1 MTKRIEDKE
10 MNTYIAIDLETT
22 GLSPKLD
29 KILEVGAWKVING
42 AVVDR
47 LQFFADPGRMIPER
61 ITELTGITQDMLG
74 EALTQKEA
82 IHRVVG
88 FCEEYPLLG
97 HNILFD
103 YSFLKQAAVNER
115 LPFEHKGI
123 DTLKISR
130 RFLSDIESR
139 KLECLC
145 AYYKIETEHHHRAI
159 DDAWAAKC
167 LYDCLQEQFGEG
179 NEKYFAPGELVYQA
193 KREGPITP
201 AQKRYLNDLIKYHRI
216 EIDYAV
222 EKLTKNE
229 ASRKIDRILST
240 YGKII

>member
-1 MTKRIEDKE
+1 

-29 KILEVGAWKVING
+29 KILEIGALKVIDGNII
-42 AVVDR
+42 DR
-47 LQFFADPGRMIPER
+47 LQMFVDPGRQIPER
-61 ITELTGITQDMLG
+61 ITELTGITQDMLADAVSQ
-74 EALTQKEA
+74 EEA
-82 IHRVVG
+82 IRRTVE
-88 FCEEYPLLG
+88 FCGDAPLLG

-103 YSFLKQAAVNER
+103 YSFLKQAAVNVK
-115 LPFEHKGI
+115 LPFDHKGI

-130 RFLSDIESR
+130 KFLAEVPSR

-145 AYYKIETEHHHRAI
+145 EHYQIVTGQHHRAI

-167 LYDCLQEQFGEG
+167 LYDCLKEQFGQG
-179 NEKYFAPGELVYQA
+179 NEKYFEPGELIYQA
-193 KREGPITP
+193 KREGPATP
-201 AQKRYLNDLIKYHRI
+201 AQKRYLNDLIKYHKI

-229 ASRKIDRILST
+229 ASRKIDKILST
-240 YGKII
+240 YGKIL